1 MIEVIV
7 GDVTSKDSTRDILF
21 HSFTIIAGILGAFGL
36 NFLFKGFLGLEKN
49 NKYSW
54 MIFLS
59 HIVLNTSLILWV
71 WTIS

>member
-1 MIEVIV
+1 
-7 GDVTSKDSTRDILF
+7 
-21 HSFTIIAGILGAFGL
+21 
-36 NFLFKGFLGLEKN
+36 LFKGFLGLEKN